1 MKDTAN
7 QVYNMTESCMQD
19 DLVKALKETVIKNR
33 ETVDCATLK
42 DIEQRRCE
50 SAARA
55 VVQLQKH
62 IDSDVEV
69 AKGALMDVQREAAD
83 VTLYYTTQTLFLN
96 LPAKTRLCCRLPD
109 GHQTYAHG
117 AQIQNRKQASCSIV
131 SASCQNR
138 CRS

>member
-1 MKDTAN
+1 MKNAAD
-7 QVYNMTESCMQD
+7 QEQKLIIFCMQD

-62 IDSDVEV
+62 IDSDIEV

-83 VTLYYTTQTLFLN
+83 VT
-96 LPAKTRLCCRLPD
+96 
-109 GHQTYAHG
+109 
-117 AQIQNRKQASCSIV
+117 
-131 SASCQNR
+131 
-138 CRS
+138 